1 MKRPVRY
8 SRRRLRYTARIDRAS
23 FIEWSECPAGR
34 SVLEPVAS
42 QVRFALFGRM
52 RSARRRIW
60 RRLTEA
66 ARSEPIVAAVQREIN
81 TYLARLDT
89 LAYAHDLP
97 RTAVGL
103 RRLVA
108 VPRLFANAI
117 TERQM
122 EAWLEP
128 EAAFGTAIGGKPLRE
143 WFIRMVIDGVETAI
157 VSAQPSPARPLPAG
171 KEWVVVGVNDRFE
184 WRVPFDGPAWP
195 GHYYVLELTR
205 EPVTRAIRKA
215 AAEAIA
221 RLDASVMSLP
231 PVDRSEILRHAGRS
245 LEQLLVEPRHRRE
258 GDERIRADRR
268 PQASGAA
275 IQD

>member
-8 SRRRLRYTARIDRAS
+8 SRRRLRYTARIDRAA
-23 FIEWSECPAGR
+23 FIEWSECPSGR

-42 QVRFALFGRM
+42 QMRFALFGRM

-60 RRLTEA
+60 RRVTEA
-66 ARSEPIVAAVQREIN
+66 ARSEPVVAAVQREIDA
-81 TYLARLDT
+81 YLPRLDT
-89 LAYAHDLP
+89 LVYAHDLP
-97 RTAVGL
+97 RTGVSL
-103 RRLVA
+103 HRLVA

-122 EAWLEP
+122 EASLEP
-128 EAAFGTAIGGKPLRE
+128 EAAFGTSIGGTPLRE
-143 WFIRMVIDGVETAI
+143 WFIRMVIDGVETAV

-205 EPVTRAIRKA
+205 TPMTRATRRA
-215 AAEAIA
+215 AGEAIA
-221 RLDASVMSLP
+221 RLETSLP
-231 PVDRSEILRHAGRS
+231 SLSPLERSEILRQAGLS
-245 LEQLLVEPRHRRE
+245 LEQLLV
-258 GDERIRADRR
+258 RA
-268 PQASGAA
+268 
-275 IQD
+275 